1 MFDPYPECPLYADRK
16 TAILDA
22 VADAGEATHFVP
34 SEIGYLEAPIV
45 KIDQKYLV
53 YRANNGRV
61 LSELTSAALTRK
73 KTLDDLKAL
82 ADTAEIQHILHEL
95 LIKKSRDPK
104 GPIYAELE
112 RHALQTDPL
121 LIQENGVVLNGNRR
135 LAAMRDLMSRE
146 GENYKQFTHVRV
158 AVLPENISDNEIEF
172 IEAALQMA
180 PDLKLDYG
188 WINRRLKLRQHVD
201 SLGDERVVEA
211 YGFQKAD
218 AIDRELGELMLAE
231 EYLEWIGQPLQFSL
245 VDAQEDAFNAL
256 VLMQIDMQF
265 KFHLFD
271 IWKRLGFAMIKA
283 RDELDRK
290 IMHYFPFTDPI
301 PPQIR
306 NWVPR
311 SLAEDRGIVERQPL
325 GENRALESAGADRL
339 IPLLNEVNQAR
350 NTALS
355 AMALIDTLK
364 GSQKRLVGFSELMT
378 NLRRTTQVLGQIKI
392 EDLSDDQRRQIR
404 AQLAAHQEHLA
415 TL

>member
-1 MFDPYPECPLYADRK
+1 MFDPYPECPPYADRK
-16 TAILDA
+16 AAILDA

-34 SEIGYLEAPIV
+34 SETGYLEAPIV

-61 LSELTSAALTRK
+61 LSELAGTALTRK
-73 KTLDDLKAL
+73 TTLDDLKAIGE
-82 ADTAEIQHILHEL
+82 TAEIQHILHEL
-95 LIKKSRDPK
+95 LIKKSQDPQ

-112 RHALQTDPL
+112 RHAFQTDPL
-121 LIQENGVVLNGNRR
+121 LVHENGVVLNGNRR
-135 LAAMRDLMSRE
+135 LAAMRDLLSRG
-146 GENYKQFTHVRV
+146 GENYKQFSHVRV
-158 AVLPENISDNEIEF
+158 AVLPDNLSENDIEF

-188 WINRRLKLRQHVD
+188 WINRRLKLRQHAEH
-201 SLGDERVVEA
+201 LGHERVVDA

-218 AIDRELGELMLAE
+218 AIDRELGELLLAE
-231 EYLEWIGQPLQFSL
+231 EYLEWIGQPLQFTL
-245 VDAQEDAFNAL
+245 VDDQEDAFTAL
-256 VLMQIDMQF
+256 LLMQLDMQT
-265 KFHLFD
+265 KPHLFD

-283 RDELDRK
+283 RSELNRK
-290 IMHYFPFTDPI
+290 IMHYYPFTEPV

-311 SLAEDRGIVERQPL
+311 SLAEDRGILERQPL
-325 GENRALESAGADRL
+325 GENQPLESTAAHRL
-339 IPLLNEVNQAR
+339 IPLLDEADKASA
-350 NTALS
+350 TALS

-364 GSQKRLVGFSELMT
+364 GGQKRLVGYSELMA

-392 EDLSDDQRRQIR
+392 EDLSDEQRRQIR
-404 AQLAAHQEHLA
+404 AQLAALQEHLS